1 LKAKISIWDLPLGE
15 LKMSIQ
21 QSLTK
26 KYIFII
32 LTFYSGVA
40 MSVSEPKYKVV
51 SKSDHYEIRSYE
63 PTIVAETLIEGDFDE
78 AGNKAF

>member
-1 LKAKISIWDLPLGE
+1 
-15 LKMSIQ
+15 MSIQ

-32 LTFYSGVA
+32 LTSYSGVA

-51 SKSDHYEIRSYE
+51 SKSDHYEIPFMS
-63 PTIVAETLIEGDFDE
+63 LQ
-78 AGNKAF
+78 